1 MKYRRGSGHGY
12 DNGSHVMSNLWL
24 LMKRS
29 RADPVYVNADRRE
42 ILTNFGDRAVP
53 RSSIFG
59 GFRTTWNRI
68 IVSHRFPS
76 HTARALAPGFDIGL
90 SNNSIHLPFQYRTR
104 MTYSCTKLTS
114 GVQSSV
120 DMPLSCWLCPRC
132 MYIPPRIFY
141 ARA

>member
-1 MKYRRGSGHGY
+1 M
-12 DNGSHVMSNLWL
+12 
-24 LMKRS
+24 
-29 RADPVYVNADRRE
+29 YVNANRRE

-76 HTARALAPGFDIGL
+76 HTARALAPGFDVGL

-104 MTYSCTKLTS
+104 MTYSCTKPTS

-120 DMPLSCWLCPRC
+120 DMSSSCWLFPRRI
-132 MYIPPRIFY
+132 YIPPRIFY
-141 ARA
+141 ARAQLTVLGSRYDSDTSIPAPTVYRAFALCCLVRG